1 MEDDEGS
8 CDAWIGT
15 DDNDGSL
22 EGSLLGTDHGSLDG
36 SMDGTLLGSR
46 EGLLDGFTLGAND
59 NDGLSLGVKDSLAD
73 GSCESSFDGASTL
86 GVIEG

>member
-1 MEDDEGS
+1 MDE
-8 CDAWIGT
+8 
-15 DDNDGSL
+15 
-22 EGSLLGTDHGSLDG
+22 
-36 SMDGTLLGSR
+36 TLLGSR

-59 NDGLSLGVKDSLAD
+59 NDSLSLGFKDSLVD

>member
-8 CDAWIGT
+8 CDAQIGT

-22 EGSLLGTDHGSLDG
+22 EGSLLGTDQGSLNG
-36 SMDGTLLGSR
+36 SMDGTLLDSR

-59 NDGLSLGVKDSLAD
+59 NDGLSLGVKDNLAD